1 MGKEK
6 AFGGRKVEDASQ
18 RCHASCHTKAA
29 ASSLAHVGISLEVL

>member
-18 RCHASCHTKAA
+18 RCHASCRTKAV
-29 ASSLAHVGISLEVL
+29 ASSPAHVDISLEAL